1 MSNQARVNRRQHE
14 RFLLEPGYT
23 GAAARVHPDEQVF
36 TRDGHVYDISEGGVC
51 FEMDQAIEPGST
63 ISLRIDLPLNSG
75 DIGPGRSVFVT
86 GNVVWCEADE
96 PGAVRMALAITR
108 FDREGDKGRMMRA
121 LTSQRYLRAA

>member
-23 GAAARVHPDEQVF
+23 GAAVRVHPDEDVF
-36 TRDGHVYDISEGGVC
+36 TREGHVYDISEAGVC

-63 ISLRIDLPLNSG
+63 VSMRVDLPMNAKDL
-75 DIGPGRSVFVT
+75 GPGRSVFLT
-86 GNVVWCEADE
+86 GNIVWCDADE
-96 PGAVRMALAITR
+96 MGAVRIAMAITR

-121 LTSQRYLRAA
+121 LTGNRYLRAA

>member
-1 MSNQARVNRRQHE
+1 MSSQARVNRRQYE

-23 GAAARVHPDEQVF
+23 SAAARVHPDEQVF
-36 TRDGHVYDISEGGVC
+36 SREGHVYDISEGGVC

-108 FDREGDKGRMMRA
+108 FDREGDKGRMIRA